1 MNIAIGNRCVLM
13 NDAWDTI
20 DSYTVVDIQPDSV
33 ILRPFT
39 DYLGTEPTR
48 RIEKAEID
56 EIFVTPFQAE
66 VYRNS
71 PRTYAV
77 AALVDDLAAA
87 LLSQKGRIPVA
98 DLIGELKNDS
108 RLAKIPDL
116 FLQGCLR
123 SRVASKDFVPFVDG
137 RKRIPNAHLELSAQ
151 RRDRERDRIFAGS
164 FAHELH
170 ALSQRIRSLISHTGS
185 VGTYRECLL
194 QTLLRKSLPER
205 YHVATG
211 FIHGSSRQLDILIY
225 DRIDYAPWF
234 REGDLVVVPR
244 ESVRAVIEVK
254 TDLTA
259 AAIRQS
265 LSLLNDVAHL
275 DDLNPPFFKGVFAF
289 ESSITPQQIYSSVE
303 EFYAADLPDN
313 FDEMESLEDWPEPIS
328 EPFRHVSSVCVLGHA
343 YAQVDFL
350 RDERK
355 RQYIPTLMHAS
366 SASGLNAQAAYFLQH
381 LLAYLRSDGLKAA
394 ESWAIGKLLG
404 ADTRWNMHGSLA
416 SANGWSWGA
425 YFQRDEMDQGE
436 EVVEEMEKLLEAV
449 TKWLEGARWT

>member
-20 DSYTVVDIQPDSV
+20 ESYTIVDIQPDSV

-48 RIEKAEID
+48 RIEKAEVD
-56 EIFVTPFQAE
+56 EIFVTPYQAE

-87 LLSQKGRIPVA
+87 LLSQKGLIRVA

-108 RLAKIPDL
+108 RLAKFPDI

-123 SRVASKDFVPFVDG
+123 SRVASKDFVPFTDRR
-137 RKRIPNAHLELSAQ
+137 RKILDTHIELSAQ
-151 RRDRERDRIFAGS
+151 RRDRERDRTFAGS

-254 TDLTA
+254 TDLTT

-265 LSLLNDVAHL
+265 LSLLNDVVHL

-313 FDEMESLEDWPEPIS
+313 FDEMEKLEDWPAPII

-350 RDERK
+350 RDENK

-404 ADTRWNMHGSLA
+404 ADTRWNRHGSLA
-416 SANGWSWGA
+416 GANGWSWGA

-436 EVVEEMEKLLEAV
+436 EVVEEMEKRLEAV
-449 TKWLEGARWT
+449 TKWLKGAPWT